1 MRSLRLSAV
10 ALSVLLTFLLAVAPA
25 ALAAAP
31 VVPMVPA
38 QEEDKPKQEEEEEQ
52 AAEEGDEAEK
62 GEEEEKNGK
71 IKPYDEV
78 ITDEAE
84 TREGVFKT
92 HRIDDKLYYEIP
104 VSEFGGEFIWVT
116 QIARTQ
122 TSYGYG
128 GTQAQNRV
136 VRWDKHDDH
145 ILLRNVEYNLRAQE
159 GTHEAIAV
167 DASTVPAIIRK
178 FDVVAYAEDG
188 AAVIDVTG
196 LFMDDVPEFSP
207 KVQLR
212 DVQRMDKSR
221 SFFTSVKAFP
231 MNVETRVLATFSKS
245 PSNPF
250 QQQSSR
256 IPAPRRSDRTLGS
269 VTVELHHSMVKLP
282 DDPMM
287 PRNFDARVGFFSL
300 GYENYSSDS
309 HEVDNV
315 RYVTRWRLEKQDPD
329 AAVSDPVQ
337 PIVYYI
343 GRGIP
348 AKWRS
353 YMAQGVEDWQ
363 EAFEAAGFSNAIVA
377 RDAPTEEEDP
387 DWDAEDSRYST
398 IRWLPSTVQNA
409 FGPHIHDPR
418 TGEILEADIRFY
430 HNVIQLARNWYFV
443 QASPMDPRA
452 QDLPLPDDL
461 MGELIRYISAH
472 EVGHTLGFQHNMKA
486 SSCYTVAQLRSRE
499 FTEANG
505 NEASIMDYGRFNYVA
520 QPGDGARL
528 IPRIGPYDRF
538 ATEWGYT
545 PVAGAASADDEKDF
559 LGRIAARQLDDACL
573 RFGSFGIDP
582 LAQTE
587 DLSADAIEA
596 TRLGL
601 LNLERVASFV
611 VQATGEEGEDYS
623 LLNTMHANI
632 IGQRDRE
639 LGHVAS
645 LVGGVEIN
653 RMVYGQDASVYT
665 PLARERQADAVA
677 FLLENGFKVQPWLV
691 TDDVLTRIGMTS
703 MVARLDVSQ
712 QRLLR
717 TLYSPGRV
725 ARLVAVEATS
735 TSPTYTLAEMT
746 SDLATGIFAE
756 LGASSSSV
764 DPYRRALQ
772 RSFVALLITQITDD
786 GSSGELRAVAR
797 GALGELQYRLEAG
810 ARGAGDTATR
820 YHLSDLA
827 QSIGAAL
834 EASYVI
840 GG

>member
-1 MRSLRLSAV
+1 MRIARLAPCLLFLLMLLLVALPTLAAV
-10 ALSVLLTFLLAVAPA
+10 AQEAP
-25 ALAAAP
+25 P
-31 VVPMVPA
+31 
-38 QEEDKPKQEEEEEQ
+38 PKQEQEEEQ
-52 AAEEGDEAEK
+52 AAEEGDKDEE
-62 GEEEEKNGK
+62 GDDEEEENGE

-128 GTQAQNRV
+128 GLQAQNRV
-136 VRWDKHDDH
+136 VRWDKHDDS
-145 ILLRNVEYNLRAQE
+145 ILLRNMEYNLRADD
-159 GTHEAIAV
+159 GTPEAIAV
-167 DASTVPAIIRK
+167 AASTVPAIIKK

-212 DVQRMDKSR
+212 DVQGMDKSR

-231 MNVETRVLATFSKS
+231 LNIETRVLATFSRS

-250 QQQSSR
+250 QERSDR
-256 IPAPRRSDRTLGS
+256 VPAPRRSDRTLGS

-287 PRNFDARVGFFSL
+287 PRHWDARVGFFSV
-300 GYENYSSDS
+300 GYEDYSSDS

-329 AAVSDPVQ
+329 AAVSDPVK

-348 AKWRS
+348 EKWRS
-353 YMAQGVEDWQ
+353 YVAQGVEDWQ
-363 EAFEAAGFSNAIVA
+363 EAFEAAGFSNAIIA
-377 RDAPTEEEDP
+377 RDAPTAEEDP

-398 IRWLPSTVQNA
+398 IRWLPSTIQNA

-418 TGEILEADIRFY
+418 TGEILESDIRFY

-452 QDLPLPDDL
+452 QNLPLPDDL
-461 MGELIRYISAH
+461 MGELIRYIAAH

-486 SSCYTVAQLRSRE
+486 SSCYSIEQLRSRE

-545 PVAGAASADDEKDF
+545 PVANASSADDEKDF

-573 RFGSFGIDP
+573 RFGSPGIDP

-611 VQATGEEGEDYS
+611 VRATGEEGEDYS

-632 IGQRDRE
+632 LRQRDRE
-639 LGHVAS
+639 LGHVAT
-645 LVGGVEIN
+645 LVGGVEVN
-653 RMVYGQDASVYT
+653 RMVYGQDPAVYT
-665 PLARERQADAVA
+665 PLSRDRQVAAVE

-691 TDDVLTRIGMTS
+691 SDDVLTRIGMTS
-703 MVARLDVSQ
+703 MVARFEVSQ
-712 QRLLR
+712 ERLLR
-717 TLYSPGRV
+717 ILYSSGRV
-725 ARLVAVEATS
+725 SRMVAIEATS
-735 TSPTYTLAEMT
+735 ADATYTLAEMT
-746 SDLATGIFAE
+746 SDLATGIFEE
-756 LGASSSSV
+756 LGASTPSV

-772 RSFVALLITQITDD
+772 RSFVHLLVTQITAD
-786 GSSGELRAVAR
+786 GTDGELRAVAR
-797 GALGELQYRLEAG
+797 GSLGELQYRLEAG
-810 ARGAGDTATR
+810 ERAADNTATR
-820 YHLSDLA
+820 YHLADLA

-834 EASYVI
+834 DASYVI
-840 GG
+840 GR